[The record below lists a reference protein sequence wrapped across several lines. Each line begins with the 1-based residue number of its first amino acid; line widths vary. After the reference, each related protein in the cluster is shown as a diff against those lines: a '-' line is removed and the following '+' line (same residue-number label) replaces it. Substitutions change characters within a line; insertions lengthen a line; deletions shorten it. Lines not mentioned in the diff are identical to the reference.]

1 MIRDRLLDKIRALL
15 SKTQANGCTEA
26 EAFASL
32 DKARALMD
40 AYEVTSEELRLTKE
54 GADIIFKATRNDEY
68 GVRSYLAF
76 AVSRFCDCRILTNRN
91 GDTLFVGLRSDV
103 QFADWLL
110 DHLANFVRAAL
121 AAFLI
126 GRTEKHENRRQLT
139 DSFVYGCTGKISGRL
154 LALIVLSAQRA
165 RDNSRALVVIKIQKI
180 DAFLA
185 ERGIHLPPPKR
196 CGGPDSSV
204 DGYNA
209 GLSAGERASFNR
221 PLSGDTARRPEGL

>member
-1 MIRDRLLDKIRALL
+1 MNRDRLLDKIRALL
-15 SKTQANGCTEA
+15 SKTQENGCTEA

-40 AYEVTSEELRLTKE
+40 AYEVTSEELRLTRE
-54 GADIIFKATRNDEY
+54 EADIIFKAARNDEY
-68 GVRSYLAF
+68 GVRSWLGF
-76 AVSRFCDCRILTNRN
+76 PVSRFCDCRTLTNRN
-91 GDTLFVGLRSDV
+91 GDICFVGLRSDV

-110 DHLANFVRAAL
+110 DHLANFVRAEL

-126 GRTEKHENRRQLT
+126 GRTEEHDNRRRLIN
-139 DSFVYGCTGKISGRL
+139 SFVYGCTGKISGRL
-154 LALIVLSAQRA
+154 LALVALSAQRA
-165 RDNSRALVVIKIQKI
+165 RDNNRALVVIKTQKI

-196 CGGPDSSV
+196 RGCPDSSV

-209 GLSAGERASFNR
+209 GVSAGDRASFNR
-221 PLSGDTARRPEGL
+221 PVSGDTARRLEEF